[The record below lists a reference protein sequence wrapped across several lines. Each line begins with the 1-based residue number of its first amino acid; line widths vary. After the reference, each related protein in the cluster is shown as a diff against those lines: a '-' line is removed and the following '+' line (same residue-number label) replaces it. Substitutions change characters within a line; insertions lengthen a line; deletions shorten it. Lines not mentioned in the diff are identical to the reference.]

1 MRSLRMKMVMI
12 MVILILALM
21 LTTGAF
27 LMSGVGNFYVSQFYE
42 QMEGTFTPEFIA
54 QLQRLSAEDNAPAQ
68 MKELLMAQAGL
79 GIDITGRNVY
89 ILDQTGSVLDS
100 SNQRTTVVMTQNI
113 LSAMNGEVGQSSSVT
128 NDYMDLAVPV
138 ESDGAQYIAYI
149 RDNRATVDALTSE
162 LLIII
167 LRALA
172 LGLVICVILS
182 FLLSQILITPIRALT
197 VGTKRVAAGDFANR
211 VTVDSRDEIGDLTR
225 NFNHMAKVLQDTIS
239 EAENEIVLEDL
250 IERHNAVIT
259 LTHAG
264 YIKRQPEDTYSAQ
277 RRGGKGIIGM
287 ATKEE
292 DYIERV
298 VVADSHSYI
307 LFFTTRGRVHAVKA
321 YRIPEAGRTA
331 KGSNIVNLLEGLE
344 PEEAIS
350 AMLSV
355 KGLETGEG
363 LENQYIVMVTKRG
376 VIKRTALAEFVM
388 QRRGGKIALS
398 LDDDDELVFAALTHG
413 NSDVMIA
420 MRDGKAVRFREDT
433 VREMGRT
440 ARGVKGVSLAEGDS
454 VAGACIVEN
463 DPDWMAAHQLLTI
476 TEKGFGKRTDPSL
489 FETRG
494 RGTKGMICHNITER
508 TGRLCG
514 IAVVD
519 DDCDILLITD
529 DGTMIRTPAD
539 GISTFGR
546 AASGVIVMRVAEG
559 SSIANF
565 AVTGKAKE
573 EEADADTETDTD
585 TEEADTEIVEAEA
598 SNDNDTDTEE

>member
-138 ESDGAQYIAYI
+138 DSDGAQYIAYI

-211 VTVDSRDEIGDLTR
+211 VTVDSRAHRDRRLRR
-225 NFNHMAKVLQDTIS
+225 NACCRIDGRDRRSDHHIQRHGVRAPLHARS
-239 EAENEIVLEDL
+239 RG
-250 IERHNAVIT
+250 ER
-259 LTHAG
+259 
-264 YIKRQPEDTYSAQ
+264 AQ
-277 RRGGKGIIGM
+277 Q
-287 ATKEE
+287 A
-292 DYIERV
+292 
-298 VVADSHSYI
+298 
-307 LFFTTRGRVHAVKA
+307 FHAV
-321 YRIPEAGRTA
+321 
-331 KGSNIVNLLEGLE
+331 
-344 PEEAIS
+344 S
-350 AMLSV
+350 AHDRRRRRV
-355 KGLETGEG
+355 
-363 LENQYIVMVTKRG
+363 QYG
-376 VIKRTALAEFVM
+376 G
-388 QRRGGKIALS
+388 QRHPL
-398 LDDDDELVFAALTHG
+398 
-413 NSDVMIA
+413 
-420 MRDGKAVRFREDT
+420 
-433 VREMGRT
+433 
-440 ARGVKGVSLAEGDS
+440 
-454 VAGACIVEN
+454 
-463 DPDWMAAHQLLTI
+463 
-476 TEKGFGKRTDPSL
+476 
-489 FETRG
+489 
-494 RGTKGMICHNITER
+494 
-508 TGRLCG
+508 
-514 IAVVD
+514 
-519 DDCDILLITD
+519 
-529 DGTMIRTPAD
+529 
-539 GISTFGR
+539 
-546 AASGVIVMRVAEG
+546 
-559 SSIANF
+559 
-565 AVTGKAKE
+565 
-573 EEADADTETDTD
+573 
-585 TEEADTEIVEAEA
+585 
-598 SNDNDTDTEE
+598 